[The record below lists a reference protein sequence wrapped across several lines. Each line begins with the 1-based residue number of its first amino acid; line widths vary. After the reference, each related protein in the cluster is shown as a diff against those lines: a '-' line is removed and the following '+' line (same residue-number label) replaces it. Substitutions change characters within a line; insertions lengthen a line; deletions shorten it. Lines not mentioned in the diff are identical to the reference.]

1 MGGDVCVVH
10 VSRVCR
16 GGGAGHAKNLAPAG
30 MFNGHLA
37 HVAVVV
43 LVPLVRGA
51 PRVVQRYHGEVR
63 L

>member
-1 MGGDVCVVH
+1 MGGDVCVVR

-43 LVPLVRGA
+43 LGPLVWGA
-51 PRVVQRYHGEVR
+51 PRVVQRYHREVR